1 MIYLRRSASLCCTLS
16 MLLILCSA
24 CSSPTETGGENGD
37 TPVETAREDNVN
49 YAEMAAAA
57 VESTLKGRLKNPES
71 LQVHSTDL
79 DSTYEDDNNYF
90 CTIAVDY
97 SAQNGFGGYN
107 RDILISYL
115 QISKTAGSV
124 TELDKVSYVNLKTDA
139 QYGNALRS
147 ISDSVPLDIICSGED
162 VSQYL
167 KILNR
172 KGIECT
178 EFTGKNGKT
187 EIAYPANLD
196 GLEGTSTS
204 VFYAKSQKIYQ
215 IDFFWSP
222 DQTFYTGTEVMTLA
236 QNQKVTVDDVDNLIR
251 KIDSAINMSHSDIAE
266 TAETGFHDYKCRWDL
281 EDGIYI
287 KLTWSVNNEDQSIG
301 HIQLILYNEVN
312 GEAE

>member
-1 MIYLRRSASLCCTLS
+1 MIYLRRPALFCCTLT
-16 MLLILCSA
+16 MLFILCSA
-24 CSSPTETGGENGD
+24 CSSPAEAGGENGG

-49 YAEMAAAA
+49 YAEMAVAA
-57 VESTLKGRLKNPES
+57 VEAALKDRLKNPES
-71 LQVHSTDL
+71 LQVHSADL
-79 DSTYEDDNNYF
+79 DSSYEDDNNYF
-90 CTIAVDY
+90 CAIVVDY

-115 QISKTAGSV
+115 KISKATGSV
-124 TELDKVSYVNLKTDA
+124 TKLDKVSYVNLKTEA

-167 KILNR
+167 KNLNR

-196 GLEGTSTS
+196 SLEGTSTS
-204 VFYAKSQKIYQ
+204 VFYTESQKIYQ
-215 IDFFWSP
+215 INFFWSP

-236 QNQKVTVDDVDNLIR
+236 QNQKATVDDVFNLIR
-251 KIDSAINMSHSDIAE
+251 EIDFALNMSHGDIEE
-266 TAETGFHDYKCRWDL
+266 TTETGFHDYKCRWDL

>member
-1 MIYLRRSASLCCTLS
+1 MIYLRRPALFCCTLT

-24 CSSPTETGGENGD
+24 CSLPAETGGENRG

-57 VESTLKGRLKNPES
+57 VKSALKDRLKNPES

-90 CTIAVDY
+90 CVIVVDY

-107 RDILISYL
+107 REILISYL
-115 QISKTAGSV
+115 QISKATGNI
-124 TELDKVSYVNLKTDA
+124 TELDKISYINLKTDA
-139 QYGNALRS
+139 QYRNALES

-167 KILNR
+167 KNLNR
-172 KGIECT
+172 KGIKYT
-178 EFTGKNGKT
+178 EFTGKSGKT
-187 EIAYPANLD
+187 EIAYPANLG

-204 VFYAKSQKIYQ
+204 VFYAESQKIYQ
-215 IDFFWSP
+215 VDFFWSP

-236 QNQKVTVDDVDNLIR
+236 QNQAATVDDVDSLIR
-251 KIDSAINMSHSDIAE
+251 EIDSALNMSHDDIEE
-266 TAETGFHDYKCRWDL
+266 TTETGFHDYKCRWDL

>member
-1 MIYLRRSASLCCTLS
+1 MIYLRRFALLCCTLS
-16 MLLILCSA
+16 TLLILCSS
-24 CSSPTETGGENGD
+24 CSLSAETGGENGG
-37 TPVETAREDNVN
+37 TPIETAQENKEN

-57 VESTLKGRLKNPES
+57 VESALKDRLKNPES

-90 CTIAVDY
+90 CSIVVDY

-107 RDILISYL
+107 REILISYW
-115 QISKTAGSV
+115 QISKTTGSV
-124 TELDKVSYVNLKTDA
+124 TELDKVSYANLKTDA

-147 ISDSVPLDIICSGED
+147 ISDSIPLDVICSGED
-162 VSQYL
+162 VSHYL
-167 KILNR
+167 ENLDR
-172 KGIECT
+172 KGIEYT
-178 EFTGKNGKT
+178 EFTVKNGET

-204 VFYAKSQKIYQ
+204 VFYAESQKVYQ

-236 QNQKVTVDDVDNLIR
+236 QNQKATVDDVNSLIG
-251 KIDSAINMSHSDIAE
+251 IVDSALKMNHSGIEE
-266 TAETGFHDYKCRWDL
+266 TTETGFHDYKCCWDL
-281 EDGIYI
+281 EEGIYI

-301 HIQLILYNEVN
+301 HIQLILYNEAN